1 MKATTFT
8 LLLSI
13 ATAINA
19 AAFEDSRLK
28 ALFARDAEISFGA
41 TLSAEISHGFGHHH
55 GHTADLSSEMA
66 VDLHLQFE
74 TTDSA
79 ETTDIV
85 ETTDSVDTNTTDI
98 STTDETTEETTDATD
113 SVETTFESVSNTEDL
128 SSSSSSII
136 TDSSESTI
144 EETPLITDTS

>member
-55 GHTADLSSEMA
+55 GHTADLSSG
-66 VDLHLQFE
+66 
-74 TTDSA
+74 
-79 ETTDIV
+79 
-85 ETTDSVDTNTTDI
+85 NGGG
-98 STTDETTEETTDATD
+98 
-113 SVETTFESVSNTEDL
+113 
-128 SSSSSSII
+128 SSSSSV
-136 TDSSESTI
+136 SESTVGRI
-144 EETPLITDTS
+144 EYYHYY